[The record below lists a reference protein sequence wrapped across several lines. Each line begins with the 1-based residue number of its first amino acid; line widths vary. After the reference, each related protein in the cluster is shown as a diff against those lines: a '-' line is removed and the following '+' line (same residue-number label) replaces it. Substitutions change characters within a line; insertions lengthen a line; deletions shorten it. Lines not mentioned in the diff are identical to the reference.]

1 MADRG
6 KERLPY
12 RLTPVLEML
21 RDIARKGDLKLE
33 AAIVRLSVALAEG
46 DAVNITEAHKVL
58 LDLTEVFRG
67 NADALNILSL
77 INESTLEATL
87 IEVDR
92 IDAKYQETTIKPKR
106 RGA

>member
-1 MADRG
+1 MADRSR
-6 KERLPY
+6 ERLPY

-21 RDIARKGDLKLE
+21 RDIARKGDSKLE
-33 AAIVRLSVALAEG
+33 VAIVRLSGALAEG
-46 DAVNITEAHKVL
+46 DTVSKDEAHKIL
-58 LDLTEVFRG
+58 LDLMEVFRG

-92 IDAKYQETTIKPKR
+92 IDDKYRSVIKPKR